1 MKVGTDG
8 VLIGVWCTIP
18 SNTKSILDVGCGSGL
33 IAIMLGQ
40 RTEAINSAIT
50 AIDID
55 PNSCQQAI
63 NNARQTEWGNRIS
76 IENISLQDFCKTSN
90 SKFDLIVS
98 NPPFFVDSLKA
109 PDKTRNNS
117 RHCDTLTHEELLKCA
132 SRMLNDRGVLS
143 VILPSAEAQQF
154 VQISPIYGMIPNRI
168 CKVGSSA
175 RKRDIRRM
183 VELVKTSEII
193 SCLNSEL
200 LIHEGSDYSE
210 EYKNLTHDFYLRF

>member
-8 VLIGVWCTIP
+8 VLIGAWCSIP
-18 SNTKSILDVGCGSGL
+18 SGAKHILDVGCGSGL

-40 RTEAINSAIT
+40 RTEAADTAIT

-55 PNSCQQAI
+55 SSSCQQATD
-63 NNARQTEWGNRIS
+63 NAQQTEWGSRIS
-76 IENISLQDFCKTSN
+76 TKNISLQDFCKTSN

-117 RHCDTLTHEELLKCA
+117 RHCDTLTHEELLRCA

-143 VILPSAEAQQF
+143 VILPSAEAQQL
-154 VQISPIYGMIPNRI
+154 VQISPIYGMTTNRI
-168 CKVGSSA
+168 CHVGSSA

-183 VELVKTSEII
+183 VELTKTSKII
-193 SCLNSEL
+193 SCQNTEL

-210 EYKNLTHDFYLRF
+210 EYKNLTRDFYLRF